1 MLNIK
6 PGDRIT
12 WQDRDG
18 NRYTG
23 YVAAFVPKGTPIP
36 DGYRISSARKD
47 YRRICDKQ
55 RIARRDDRWIIDC
68 GMDVVDKDMEGRPI
82 KDVVYRM
89 LPDWNRTVV
98 KLHEF

>member
-1 MLNIK
+1 MDIK
-6 PGDRIT
+6 VGDLIA
-12 WQDRDG
+12 WKDRDG

-23 YVAAFVPKGTPIP
+23 YVARFVPKGEPIP
-36 DGYRISSARKD
+36 DDYRISSKRKD

-55 RIARRDDRWIIDC
+55 RVANRDDRWVIDC
-68 GMDVVDKDMEGRPI
+68 GMGEFGKDGDGKPV